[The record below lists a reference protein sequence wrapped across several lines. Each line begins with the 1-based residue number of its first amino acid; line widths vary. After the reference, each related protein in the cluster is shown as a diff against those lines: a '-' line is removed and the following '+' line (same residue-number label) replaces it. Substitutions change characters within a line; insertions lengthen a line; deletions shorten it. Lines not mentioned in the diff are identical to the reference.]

1 MRLLSALA
9 VKNMIHLKDKQGNH
23 KLPILKS
30 RLFWFGILVKLAMS
44 IFFASDFL
52 RELFAPFGNYF
63 ISSGFANPYE
73 YFSDNGTGTEFPYP
87 PLMLWIFSS
96 FRALFWILFPGTV
109 DGFGIADSLLYRLP
123 LLVADLGILFV
134 LIRWL
139 KSKTRE
145 VLIWYWLSPVLIY
158 INYFH
163 GQLDVIPMAL
173 LIGSLYF
180 LFKNKWLASFIFLG
194 LAISCKTNMVL
205 VLPFYVV
212 YIIRTPHVSWNKSML
227 SFLVLLLTVL
237 VFNVPYIGSEA
248 YRSMVYDNPV
258 QQQVFDL
265 YYDFN
270 EDLVI
275 YFIPAIYFVLVLWY
289 LSFRFVNRD
298 QLILF
303 LAFTFLA
310 FTLMIAPMQGWYYWV
325 LPLLVYFAIKQGAR
339 AQQLL
344 ALLSFLYF
352 IYFAWI
358 AECDYLTSFNLSEH
372 NTVASKYSSIIQT
385 DEKVLSI
392 AFTLLQTTL
401 FLTGLMVYRKGIS
414 TNIQAKFLSQPYM
427 IGIGGDS
434 AAGKSTLTHAISAVF
449 EPQNTEI
456 IRGDDMHKWERGN
469 ENWKTFT
476 HLDPRANKLHE
487 DLIQAKS
494 LKTGQKIK
502 RSFYDHNTGKF
513 TLPTF
518 LKPNKL
524 IIFEGLHSFYLQ
536 NQADVYDL
544 KIFMEPA
551 EDLRV
556 WWKVQRDVAKR
567 GYSPEQVLEQLKKRE
582 EDSLKYIRSQ
592 SEQADMVASFY
603 STIPLDPLDI
613 QSKPDLALK
622 VRLANSLNMDFLFE
636 KLKRFPKLST
646 EHNYEG
652 VFQTISFKGN
662 VKAKELE
669 LLTYQILPQLEEIGV
684 YNAKWKDDYEGLL
697 QLLTVYVV
705 FEKMK

>member
-1 MRLLSALA
+1 M
-9 VKNMIHLKDKQGNH
+9 
-23 KLPILKS
+23 
-30 RLFWFGILVKLAMS
+30 
-44 IFFASDFL
+44 
-52 RELFAPFGNYF
+52 E
-63 ISSGFANPYE
+63 
-73 YFSDNGTGTEFPYP
+73 
-87 PLMLWIFSS
+87 
-96 FRALFWILFPGTV
+96 
-109 DGFGIADSLLYRLP
+109 
-123 LLVADLGILFV
+123 
-134 LIRWL
+134 
-139 KSKTRE
+139 
-145 VLIWYWLSPVLIY
+145 
-158 INYFH
+158 
-163 GQLDVIPMAL
+163 
-173 LIGSLYF
+173 
-180 LFKNKWLASFIFLG
+180 ASFVFLG

-205 VLPFYVV
+205 VLPFYLI
-212 YIIRTPHVSWNKSML
+212 YTFKTLHVSWSKAIVF
-227 SFLVLLLTVL
+227 FLLMVLTVL
-237 VFNVPYIGSEA
+237 LFNLPYMGSEA
-248 YRSMVYDNPV
+248 YRNMVYNNPV

-265 YYDFN
+265 YYEFN

-275 YFIPAIYFVLVLWY
+275 YFIPAVYFVLVLWY

-303 LAFTFLA
+303 LLFTFLA
-310 FTLMIAPMQGWYYWV
+310 LTLMIAPMQGWYYWV
-325 LPLLVYFAIKQGAR
+325 LPLLVYFAIKQGER
-339 AQQLL
+339 AQQLV
-344 ALLSFLYF
+344 ALLSAMYF
-352 IYFAWI
+352 VYFAWI
-358 AECDYLTSFNLSEH
+358 ADCDYLTSFNFGREESTARCMSIVQTEEKGLNLS
-372 NTVASKYSSIIQT
+372 
-385 DEKVLSI
+385 
-392 AFTLLQTTL
+392 FTMLQTTL
-401 FLTGLMVYRKGIS
+401 FLTGLLVYRKGIS

-434 AAGKSTLTHAISAVF
+434 AAGKSTLTNAISAVF

-469 ENWKTFT
+469 ANWQEFT

-487 DLIQAKS
+487 EMAQALS
-494 LKTGQKIK
+494 LKTGQKVK

-518 LKPNKL
+518 IKPNKL
-524 IIFEGLHSFYLQ
+524 IVFEGLHSFYLQ
-536 NQADVYDL
+536 NQANVYDL

-592 SEQADMVASFY
+592 AEHADMVASFF
-603 STIPLDPLDI
+603 STSPLDPLDI
-613 QSKPDLALK
+613 NSKPDLALK
-622 VRLANSLNMDFLFE
+622 VRLANSLNMDFLLE
-636 KLKRFPKLST
+636 KLKRFPKLSI

-652 VFQTISFKGN
+652 VFQTLSFKGN
-662 VKAKELE
+662 VKAEELE

>member
-1 MRLLSALA
+1 
-9 VKNMIHLKDKQGNH
+9 MINLKDKQGNH

-30 RLFWFGILVKLAMS
+30 RLFWAGIGVKLVLS
-44 IFFASDFL
+44 LLFASDYL

-73 YFSDNGTGTEFPYP
+73 YFSENGTGTEFPYP

-96 FRALFWILFPGTV
+96 FRALFWIVFPGAV
-109 DGFGIADSLLYRLP
+109 DGFSIADSFLYRLP
-123 LLVADLGILFV
+123 LLFADLGILFV

-139 KSKTRE
+139 KTKTRQ

-163 GQLDVIPMAL
+163 GQMDVIPMAF
-173 LIGSLYF
+173 LIGSLYL
-180 LFKNKWLASFIFLG
+180 LFKNKWLAAFLFLG
-194 LAISCKTNMVL
+194 LAIACKTNMVL
-205 VLPFYVV
+205 VLPFYLI
-212 YIIRTPHVSWNKSML
+212 YIVRTPHVSWSKSIL

-237 VFNVPYIGSEA
+237 VFNLPYIGSEA
-248 YRSMVYDNPV
+248 YRTMVYNNPV

-265 YYDFN
+265 YYEFN
-270 EDLVI
+270 EELVI

-310 FTLMIAPMQGWYYWV
+310 LTIMIAPMQGWYYWV
-325 LPLLVYFAIKQGAR
+325 LPLLVYFVIKQGGYAK
-339 AQQLL
+339 QLL
-344 ALLSFLYF
+344 ALLSGLYF
-352 IYFAWI
+352 VYFAWI
-358 AECDYLTSFNLSEH
+358 ADCDYLTSFNFENRDATSVCNKLVQS
-372 NTVASKYSSIIQT
+372 
-385 DEKVLSI
+385 DEKGLNI

-401 FLTGLMVYRKGIS
+401 FLSGYMVYRKGIS

-434 AAGKSTLTHAISAVF
+434 AAGKSTLTNALSAVF

-469 ENWKTFT
+469 ENWKTYT

-487 DLIQAKS
+487 DLNQAKS

-544 KIFMEPA
+544 KIFMEPS

-567 GYSPEQVLEQLKKRE
+567 GYTPEQVLEQLKKRE

-592 SEQADMVASFY
+592 SEHADVVASFF
-603 STIPLDPLDI
+603 STSPLDPLDLN
-613 QSKPDLALK
+613 SKPDLALK
-622 VRLANSLNMDFLFE
+622 VRLSNSLNMDFLLE
-636 KLKRFPKLST
+636 KLKRFPKLSI

-652 VFQTISFKGN
+652 VFQTLSFKGSI
-662 VKAKELE
+662 KAEELE

-684 YNAKWKDDYEGLL
+684 YNAQWKDDYEGLL

-705 FEKMK
+705 FEKIR

>member
-1 MRLLSALA
+1 
-9 VKNMIHLKDKQGNH
+9 MINLKDKQGNY

-30 RLFWFGILVKLAMS
+30 RLFWAGIGVKLVLS
-44 IFFASDFL
+44 LLFASDYL

-73 YFSDNGTGTEFPYP
+73 YFSENGTGTEFPYP

-96 FRALFWILFPGTV
+96 FRALFWIVFPGAV
-109 DGFGIADSLLYRLP
+109 DGFSIADSFLYRLP
-123 LLVADLGILFV
+123 LLFADLGILFV

-139 KSKTRE
+139 KTKTRQ

-163 GQLDVIPMAL
+163 GQMDVIPMAF
-173 LIGSLYF
+173 LIGSLYL
-180 LFKNKWLASFIFLG
+180 LFKNKWLAAFLFLG
-194 LAISCKTNMVL
+194 LAIACKTNMVL
-205 VLPFYVV
+205 VLPFYLI
-212 YIIRTPHVSWNKSML
+212 YIVRTPHVSWSKSIL

-237 VFNVPYIGSEA
+237 VFNLPYIGSEA
-248 YRSMVYDNPV
+248 YRTMVYNNPV

-265 YYDFN
+265 YYEFN
-270 EDLVI
+270 EELVI

-310 FTLMIAPMQGWYYWV
+310 LTLMIAPMQGWYYWV
-325 LPLLVYFAIKQGAR
+325 LPLLVYFVIKQGGYAK
-339 AQQLL
+339 QVL

-352 IYFAWI
+352 VYFAWI
-358 AECDYLTSFNLSEH
+358 ADCDYLNSFNFEQREAATS
-372 NTVASKYSSIIQT
+372 ACSIIVQT
-385 DEKVLSI
+385 EERGLNI

-401 FLTGLMVYRKGIS
+401 FLTGYMVYRKGIS
-414 TNIQAKFLSQPYM
+414 TNIQAKFLSQPYL

-434 AAGKSTLTHAISAVF
+434 AAGKSTLTNALSAVF
-449 EPQNTEI
+449 EQQNTEV

-469 ENWKTFT
+469 ENWKSFT

-487 DLIQAKS
+487 DLNQAKS

-567 GYSPEQVLEQLKKRE
+567 GYTPEQVLEQLKKRE

-592 SEQADMVASFY
+592 SEHADIVASFF
-603 STIPLDPLDI
+603 STTPLDPLDI
-613 QSKPDLALK
+613 NSKPDLALK
-622 VRLANSLNMDFLFE
+622 VRLANSLNMDFLLE
-636 KLKRFPKLST
+636 KLKRFRNLNI
-646 EHNYEG
+646 EHNYDG
-652 VFQTISFKGN
+652 IFQTLSFKGS
-662 VKAKELE
+662 VKAEELE
-669 LLTYQILPQLEEIGV
+669 LLIYQILPQLEEIGV
-684 YNAKWKDDYEGLL
+684 YNAQWKDDYEGLL
-697 QLLTVYVV
+697 QLITVYIV
-705 FEKMK
+705 FEKIRE